1 MAGCLRRLDIT
12 GIDEGDRYAL
22 RSEIFARGLARHSRI
37 SRLSELS
44 TSSVVA
50 QAGLVAGPPIWAS
63 RYKGPT
69 LQPIAVAV
77 VVRIAA
83 KDEDI
88 RCEEAVMKAIVRKEE
103 RVMVEITMQSDGSK
117 TASAEPLSHT
127 GHMRRAAHRYHTT
140 HVAAAHSAAHV
151 ATAAADEHK
160 PIMSRAKSVLKIG
173 SASCCL

>member
-1 MAGCLRRLDIT
+1 
-12 GIDEGDRYAL
+12 
-22 RSEIFARGLARHSRI
+22 
-37 SRLSELS
+37 
-44 TSSVVA
+44 VA

-103 RVMVEITMQSDGSK
+103 RVMMEITMQSDGSK
-117 TASAEPLSHT
+117 TASAEPRTHLSHT

-140 HVAAAHSAAHV
+140 HVAAAHV

-173 SASCCL
+173 SASCCLN